1 MVLDKIAT
9 ILFRMEHHWK
19 TERHWKT
26 KQRCTIVIPN
36 RFGIPASTVLER
48 NSLGTTVKSFL
59 CCHSY
64 SLQKG

>member
-36 RFGIPASTVLER
+36 RFSIPASTVLER
-48 NSLGTTVKSFL
+48 NSPGTTVKSFL
-59 CCHSY
+59 SFNPKNIFY
-64 SLQKG
+64 